1 MKKKLVAYSVLFST
15 ENLDDPKKLY
25 VKFLN
30 EDYIEKHK
38 LNISE
43 FIGLVQQK
51 KSCPFCDSSNFKKNG
66 KYKNGNQKYIC
77 KDCGKTFSDSTNT
90 FFFSSKV
97 NIRAWFAFVNSIVSN
112 STLDSACQNAK
123 IARNTGF
130 IRRKRIFL
138 ALQNYQNDIIL
149 DNKLVLM
156 RLI

>member
-51 KSCPFCDSSNFKKNG
+51 SLVLFVILRILRKME
-66 KYKNGNQKYIC
+66 
-77 KDCGKTFSDSTNT
+77 
-90 FFFSSKV
+90 
-97 NIRAWFAFVNSIVSN
+97 NIRMEI
-112 STLDSACQNAK
+112 
-123 IARNTGF
+123 RNTSVKIVEKLF
-130 IRRKRIFL
+130 LTQRIHSFL
-138 ALQNYQNDIIL
+138 VQKSTY
-149 DNKLVLM
+149 VLG
-156 RLI
+156 LLL

>member
-66 KYKNGNQKYIC
+66 KYKNGNQKIVE
-77 KDCGKTFSDSTNT
+77 KLFLTQRIHSFLVQKST
-90 FFFSSKV
+90 
-97 NIRAWFAFVNSIVSN
+97 
-112 STLDSACQNAK
+112 
-123 IARNTGF
+123 
-130 IRRKRIFL
+130 
-138 ALQNYQNDIIL
+138 Y
-149 DNKLVLM
+149 VLGS
-156 RLI
+156 LL

>member
-51 KSCPFCDSSNFKKNG
+51 KVLS
-66 KYKNGNQKYIC
+66 
-77 KDCGKTFSDSTNT
+77 
-90 FFFSSKV
+90 
-97 NIRAWFAFVNSIVSN
+97 
-112 STLDSACQNAK
+112 
-123 IARNTGF
+123 
-130 IRRKRIFL
+130 FL
-138 ALQNYQNDIIL
+138 
-149 DNKLVLM
+149 
-156 RLI
+156 

>member
-51 KSCPFCDSSNFKKNG
+51 SLVLFAILRILRKME
-66 KYKNGNQKYIC
+66 
-77 KDCGKTFSDSTNT
+77 
-90 FFFSSKV
+90 
-97 NIRAWFAFVNSIVSN
+97 NIRMEIKNTSVKIVEKLFL
-112 STLDSACQNAK
+112 TQ
-123 IARNTGF
+123 
-130 IRRKRIFL
+130 RIHSFL
-138 ALQNYQNDIIL
+138 VQ
-149 DNKLVLM
+149 KLTYVLG
-156 RLI
+156 LLL

>member
-51 KSCPFCDSSNFKKNG
+51 KVLSFLW
-66 KYKNGNQKYIC
+66 
-77 KDCGKTFSDSTNT
+77 
-90 FFFSSKV
+90 FFEF
-97 NIRAWFAFVNSIVSN
+97 
-112 STLDSACQNAK
+112 
-123 IARNTGF
+123 
-130 IRRKRIFL
+130 
-138 ALQNYQNDIIL
+138 
-149 DNKLVLM
+149 
-156 RLI
+156 